1 MNFYHYLPYGAA
13 LTKRCSASP
22 SQPARGRQPVA
33 KQTQASQAR
42 YSIGEV
48 TYKMQEGHC
57 SIDMT
62 RDDCKDICADE
73 ETQAKNK
80 ESRKGSLTSEILEDV
95 ANKESTPPPEV
106 CFSIA
111 SRLGY

>member
-22 SQPARGRQPVA
+22 SQPAPVSQLVA

-48 TYKMQEGHC
+48 TYKMQEGN
-57 SIDMT
+57 SKVIVA
-62 RDDCKDICADE
+62 DDGV
-73 ETQAKNK
+73 TQTAPSVGLFSN
-80 ESRKGSLTSEILEDV
+80 EILSS
-95 ANKESTPPPEV
+95 AH
-106 CFSIA
+106 
-111 SRLGY
+111 

>member
-1 MNFYHYLPYGAA
+1 MSANFCPSSTRPQGEKAGGGG
-13 LTKRCSASP
+13 KRIET
-22 SQPARGRQPVA
+22 RQETRWSEEKLQKVG
-33 KQTQASQAR
+33 
-42 YSIGEV
+42 SIL
-48 TYKMQEGHC
+48 EGHC
-57 SIDMT
+57 SADMT
-62 RDDCKDICADE
+62 RDEIKDICADE

-111 SRLGY
+111 SRLGYWFEF

>member
-1 MNFYHYLPYGAA
+1 MLACLVSQP
-13 LTKRCSASP
+13 RSASK
-22 SQPARGRQPVA
+22 SRQP
-33 KQTQASQAR
+33 
-42 YSIGEV
+42 YILDSIL
-48 TYKMQEGHC
+48 EGHC

-111 SRLGY
+111 SRLGS